1 MTGGLYIEMGY
12 HDKHYGLTG
21 QTIMVR
27 ERQKI
32 SREEVYEAYRHFDDL
47 SEEEIDEIDRA
58 SQAWKFTWG
67 GLEVPV
73 FVNGEY
79 RKFFDCTVLPHRNIW
94 GGISRPYPV
103 TIDKFDIFKGIVII
117 NGGAIK

>member
-1 MTGGLYIEMGY
+1 LRIDIGY
-12 HDKHYGLTG
+12 HDKYYGLTG

-27 ERQKI
+27 ERGAKPHKKGPDALQLT
-32 SREEVYEAYRHFDDL
+32 DL
-47 SEEEIDEIDRA
+47 SENEKEEEHGGINKVGRH
-58 SQAWKFTWG
+58 WKFTWG
-67 GLEVPV
+67 GVEVPV

-79 RKFFDCTVLPHRNIW
+79 RKFLDCTVLPHRNIG

-103 TIDKFDIFKGIVII
+103 TIDKFDIFRGVVII